1 MKSHSGWHFSTGVLV
16 LVSVRGKVALGRP
29 EAADGAAAVR
39 PFPIVAMIWP
49 WELRSSCGTV
59 WTCRP
64 WAGNAEAA
72 AAPAS
77 DAGLTSMGNVPI
89 TWNTSMKIMRLIIV
103 KSVRRHSLRNNVSIK
118 WINTF
123 KCSTNLALCI
133 GNELT
138 CKSCHIRHGT
148 GEDGSC
154 SERAD
159 ELRLSSQRSCTN
171 LKGKKLSW
179 LLD

>member
-1 MKSHSGWHFSTGVLV
+1 MKSHSGFHFSTCVLV
-16 LVSVRGKVALGRP
+16 LVSVRGKVALGKT
-29 EAADGAAAVR
+29 EAADGAAAVG

-49 WELRSSCGTV
+49 WELMSSCGDTV

-77 DAGLTSMGNVPI
+77 DAGLTSRGSVPI
-89 TWNTSMKIMRLIIV
+89 TWYTSMKIMRLII
-103 KSVRRHSLRNNVSIK
+103 KNSVRRLSLRKNVSIK

-133 GNELT
+133 SNELT
-138 CKSCHIRHGT
+138 CESCHIRHGT

-159 ELRLSSQRSCTN
+159 ELRLSSKRSCTN
-171 LKGKKLSW
+171 LKVGKNT
-179 LLD
+179 LD